1 MNDSKTTGAKTTGAI
16 GFVILLTVG
25 IFLDKSNLTNT
36 DYLLVGVCLLLN
48 FIGIAVGALGDVVG
62 ELLEVKRE
70 EKNQ

>member
-16 GFVILLTVG
+16 GLVILLVIG

-36 DYLLVGVCLLLN
+36 DYLLIGICFFLN
-48 FIGIAVGALGDVVG
+48 FIGIAVGGLGDVVG
-62 ELLEVKRE
+62 ELLDIKRE

>member
-36 DYLLVGVCLLLN
+36 DYLLIGVCFFLN
-48 FIGIAVGALGDVVG
+48 LASLRRQMAV
-62 ELLEVKRE
+62 
-70 EKNQ
+70 